1 MRTTGLVSLL
11 LTMAMACDVPEP
23 EGKRVGRLDE
33 GIPVPEFTFLEAQD
47 RPFGLKDLKGKV
59 WICSFIFTRCQTA
72 CPPMAMEMSNVQDEF
87 LKEEDFRILSV
98 TVDPAYDKPAVM
110 AEYLKEYDYR
120 PGRWYFVTGQRKD
133 IVAFAK
139 ALKINNDPEDP
150 LNHSAYF
157 VLVDKTGKI
166 RDYYNQADG
175 EAMKTLRKD
184 IRGLLAE

>member
-59 WICSFIFTRCQTA
+59 WICSFIFTRCKTA
-72 CPPMAMEMSNVQDEF
+72 CPPMAMEMSDVQDEF
-87 LKEEDFRILSV
+87 LEEEDFRILSV
-98 TVDPAYDKPAVM
+98 TVDPAYDRPAVM

-166 RDYYNQADG
+166 RDYYTQADG

>member
-1 MRTTGLVSLL
+1 MRTTGMVPLL
-11 LTMAMACDVPEP
+11 LAVIVACDAPEP

-33 GIPVPEFTFLEAQD
+33 GIPVPDFMFLEAQD
-47 RPFGLKDLKGKV
+47 RPLGLNDLKGKV
-59 WICSFIFTRCQTA
+59 WICSFIFTRCKTA
-72 CPPMAMEMSNVQDEF
+72 CPPMAHEMSDIQDEF
-87 LKEEDFRILSV
+87 IKESDFRILSV

-120 PGRWYFVTGQRKD
+120 PERWYFVTGERRD

-139 ALKINNDPEDP
+139 GIKISNDPEDP
-150 LNHSAYF
+150 LNHSTYF

-166 RDYYNQADG
+166 RDYYNQTDG

-184 IRGLLAE
+184 IKGLLSE